1 MSLLA
6 DAVVVLHFAFVV
18 FVVSGGLLVLRWPRA
33 AWVHVP
39 SAAWGATV
47 ALAGRV
53 CPLTPLEVWLR
64 ERAGEAA
71 YGGDF
76 VDRYVI
82 PLLYPDW
89 LARPTQ
95 LALGIAVITINTA
108 IYATAWRLH
117 HRRLRSR

>member
-76 VDRYVI
+76 VI

-108 IYATAWRLH
+108 IYAIAWRLH